1 MNKAVVR
8 AGLNAV
14 YFSGAHHL
22 LQPFFGGMGAI
33 LTLHHVRPPRP
44 EQFQPNR
51 ALEVS
56 PAFLE
61 EVIARVHWSGI
72 EIVSLEEMHRRLTE
86 GDTSRRFVCLTFDD
100 GYRDNLIWAYPIL
113 KKYQAPFAL
122 FIATSFPDGLGDLW
136 WLTLERVVAHND
148 WIALSIG
155 SETRRFDCRRI
166 DDKRKAF
173 DVIYWWLHGL
183 DSDIER
189 GRVVGELARRHGVE
203 ISAFCREL
211 CLTWNELAGL
221 AADPL
226 VTIGAHT
233 VNHIVLKKA
242 DADLARSEMQLSAAA
257 IEARL
262 GVRPRHFAYPY
273 GNRAE
278 AGSREFRI
286 AAGLGFKTAVTTRS
300 GVLFADH
307 RNHLMA
313 LPRIVLDGEFQCW
326 RYVEVLLSGGPRAL
340 WTGFRRV
347 AAG

>member
-1 MNKAVVR
+1 MDKTVIR

-22 LQPFFGGMGAI
+22 LQPFCGGMGAI
-33 LTLHHVRPPRP
+33 LTFHHVRPPRP

-56 PAFLE
+56 PSFLDD
-61 EVIARVHWSGI
+61 VITRLHRSGT
-72 EIVSLEEMHRRLTE
+72 EIISLDEMYYRLTE
-86 GDTSRRFVCLTFDD
+86 GHAWRRFVCLTFDD
-100 GYRDNLIWAYPIL
+100 GYRDNLTWAYPIL
-113 KKYQAPFAL
+113 RKYQAPFAI

-136 WLTLERVVAHND
+136 WITLEIIIARND
-148 WIALSIG
+148 WIVCRIE
-155 SETRRFDCRRI
+155 SENRRFDCRDI
-166 DDKRKAF
+166 GGKRKAF
-173 DVIYWWLHGL
+173 DVIYWWLHCL
-183 DSDIER
+183 DSDAER
-189 GRVVGELARRHGVE
+189 HRAVVELAQLHGVE
-203 ISAFCREL
+203 MSAPCREL
-211 CLTWNELAGL
+211 CLTWNELVQL

-233 VNHIVLKKA
+233 VNHIMLKKA
-242 DADLARSEMQLSAAA
+242 DATLARSEMQMSASA
-257 IEARL
+257 IATRL

-278 AGSREFRI
+278 VGLREFCM
-286 AAGLGFKTAVTTRS
+286 AAELGFKTAMTTRP

-307 RNHLMA
+307 RSHLLA
-313 LPRIVLDGEFQCW
+313 LPRIVIDGELQHW

-347 AAG
+347 AAA